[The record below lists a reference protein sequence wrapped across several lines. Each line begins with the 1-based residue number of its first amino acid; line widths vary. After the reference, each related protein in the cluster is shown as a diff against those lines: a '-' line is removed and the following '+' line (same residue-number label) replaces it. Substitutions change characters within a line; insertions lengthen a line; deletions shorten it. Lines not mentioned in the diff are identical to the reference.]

1 MFFVFFGVG
10 NQGPRGQG
18 QTWGSTVGSLPEGP
32 SGGPRLW
39 GLCAGGEIVSGLPLF
54 ERNGIESHY
63 LPPPTHYLPPP
74 CHVQIYSFF
83 NRLHLKHKMH
93 VAWKGEYSESCTRF
107 WQANSHTT
115 SRQCPG
121 QSPVFVS
128 VTRRGM
134 LNPKR
139 YCIISLAFVL

>member
-18 QTWGSTVGSLPEGP
+18 QTWGQ
-32 SGGPRLW
+32 LW
-39 GLCAGGEIVSGLPLF
+39 GVCLRALLGAQTLGALRGGEIVSGLPLF
-54 ERNGIESHY
+54 EKNGIESHY